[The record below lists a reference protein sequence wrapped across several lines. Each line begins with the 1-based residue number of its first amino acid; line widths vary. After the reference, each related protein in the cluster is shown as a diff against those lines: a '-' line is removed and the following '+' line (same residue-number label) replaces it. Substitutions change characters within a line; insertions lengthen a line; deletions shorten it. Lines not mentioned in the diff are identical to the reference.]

1 MSTVVF
7 MLYFWTCDV
16 WRYRS
21 ECSWQY
27 NQTFVTEQECK
38 QTGDMLRQRKIQGYS
53 DRTYRDENREYRCVR
68 KTAVKE

>member
-16 WRYRS
+16 WRYNS

-27 NQTFVTEQECK
+27 NQTFVSEQECK
-38 QTGDMLRQRKIQGYS
+38 QLAEMLKQRKIQKYT
-53 DRTYRDENREYRCVR
+53 DRQYRNEDREYRCLK
-68 KTAVKE
+68 KTKVKE